1 VTAADLATRGL
12 VVSGL
17 SVRLG
22 RRLVVDGVSFGLA
35 PGRVLAVTGPSGSG
49 KTTVLSAVAGLVRP
63 ESGSIGFDG
72 ARVRVGDTAHAR
84 RTGLVL
90 QGYGLLSV
98 LTAAENVEVALQTR
112 GVTRS
117 EVLRATREVL
127 DRLGLDQT
135 AGRLVEELSGGQRQR
150 VAVAR
155 ALVTTPDLL
164 LADEPTAELDV
175 VTRDLVVSHL
185 RAEAARGAV
194 VVVATHD
201 PDVAAAC
208 DEELHLVD
216 GRAVTR

>member
-49 KTTVLSAVAGLVRP
+49 KTTVLCAVAGLVRP
-63 ESGSIGFDG
+63 EGGSIGFDG
-72 ARVRVGDTAHAR
+72 VPVRVGDMAHAR

-135 AGRLVEELSGGQRQR
+135 AERLVEELSGGQRQR

-155 ALVTTPDLL
+155 ALVTAPDLL

-185 RAEAARGAV
+185 RAEAERGAV

-216 GRAVTR
+216 GRAVTH

>member
-12 VVSGL
+12 VVSCL
-17 SVRLG
+17 SVHVGG
-22 RRLVVDGVSFGLA
+22 RPVVDGVSFELA
-35 PGRVLAVTGPSGSG
+35 PGRVLAETGPSGSG
-49 KTTVLSAVAGLVRP
+49 KTTVLSALAGLVRP
-63 ESGSIGFDG
+63 ESGGISFDG
-72 ARVRVGDTAHAR
+72 APVRVGDTAHAR

-98 LTAAENVEVALQTR
+98 LTAAENVEVALQAR
-112 GVTRS
+112 GVPRP
-117 EVLRATREVL
+117 ELLRATREVL
-127 DRLGLDQT
+127 DRLGLDQ
-135 AGRLVEELSGGQRQR
+135 AAERLVEELSGGQRQR

-155 ALVTTPDLL
+155 ALVTAPDLL

-175 VTRDLVVSHL
+175 VTRDLVVAQL
-185 RAEAARGAV
+185 RAEAERGAV

-216 GRAVTR
+216 GRPT

>member
-1 VTAADLATRGL
+1 MTTADLATRGL

-22 RRLVVDGVSFGLA
+22 RHPAVDGVSFGLA

-63 ESGSIGFDG
+63 ESGSIGFAG
-72 ARVRVGDTAHAR
+72 APVRVGDRAHAR

-135 AGRLVEELSGGQRQR
+135 AERLVEELSGGQRQR

-155 ALVTTPDLL
+155 ALVTEPDLL

-175 VTRDLVVSHL
+175 VTRDLVVAQL
-185 RAEAARGAV
+185 RAEAERGAV

-216 GRAVTR
+216 GRAVTH